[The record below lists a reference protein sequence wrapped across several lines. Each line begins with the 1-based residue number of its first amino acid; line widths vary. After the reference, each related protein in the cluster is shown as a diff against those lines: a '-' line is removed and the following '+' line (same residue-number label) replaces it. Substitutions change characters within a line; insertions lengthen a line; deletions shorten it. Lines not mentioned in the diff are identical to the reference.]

1 LTICHPPHKHDKA
14 AFKPSVRLF
23 SITAKVR
30 FRGFESNEKV
40 TPMITTD
47 GNNAVA
53 SVAYRTNE
61 VIAIYPI
68 TPSSTMAEQADA
80 WSGDGRQNIWGD
92 IPRVVEMQ
100 SEGGAIATVHGA
112 LQTGALSTSFT
123 SSQGLLLMIPT
134 LYKLAGELTPFVLH
148 VAARTVATH
157 ALSIFG
163 DHSDVMA
170 VRQTGCAMLC
180 AGSVQEAQDFA
191 LISQTATLNARVPFI
206 HFFDGF
212 RTSHEIN
219 KIVPLSDDTLRQML
233 PQAAIDAHRSRA
245 LSPDHPVVR
254 GTSANPD
261 TYFQSREATNPWY
274 DATGQHVIDA
284 MAAFAALT
292 GRHYRPFDYYGH
304 PQAERVVVVMGS
316 AAGTCEEVIDTLL
329 ARGEKVGVL
338 KVRLFRPFSAKY
350 LLDALPDSVR
360 SVAVLDRTK
369 EPGALAEPLYLDVM
383 TALAEAYSRGERATL
398 PRVIGGRYGLS
409 SKEFGPD
416 CALAVFRELA
426 QPQPRPRFTV
436 GIFDDVTGLSLPLS
450 DEILPQRASLEAL
463 FYGLGSDGSVSATKN
478 NIKIIG
484 NATPL
489 YAQGY
494 FVYDSKK
501 AGGLTVSHL
510 RVSEQPINSAYLVSR
525 ADFVGCHQLQF
536 IDKYQMVERLKPGGT
551 FLLNTPYGADEVW
564 SRLPQ
569 EVQALLHQRQA
580 RFYIINAAKLAREC
594 RLGAR
599 INTVMQMAF
608 FHLTQILP
616 SDVALQQLQ
625 DAIARSYSSKG
636 QEIVER
642 NWQALGATRAALTE
656 IPLQPVDVSSPMR
669 PPVVSDAAPDFV
681 KTVTA
686 AMLAGLGDALP
697 VSAFPPDG
705 TWPVGTTQWEKRN
718 IAEAIPIWQPDLC
731 TQCNHCVAACP
742 HSAIRAKVV
751 QPAEM
756 EHAPASLQSLD
767 VKARDMRGQ
776 KYVLQVAPEDCTGCN
791 LCVEVCPAKDRQN
804 PEIKAINMASRLDNL
819 TAEKDNYDFFLQ
831 LPEIDPAQ
839 LERID
844 IRTSQLITPLF
855 EYSGACSGCGETP
868 YIKLLTQLYGDRLL
882 IANATGC
889 SSIYGG
895 NLPTTPYTTNA
906 EGRGPAWANSLFED
920 NAEFGLGFRLTV
932 DQHRARVLRLLNALA
947 PQLPERLVNALQMG
961 DVAPEPR
968 RKQIAELR
976 TLLANLEGED
986 ARQLAAGADY
996 LVDKSIWL
1004 IGGDGWAYDIGFGG
1018 LDHVLSLTENVNV
1031 LVLDTQCYS
1040 NTGGQ
1045 QSKATPLGAVTK
1057 FGEHGKRKAR
1067 KDLGVSMMMYGH
1079 VYVAQIS
1086 LGAQLNQTVKAI
1098 QEAEAYP
1105 GPSLIIAYSPCEEHG
1120 YDLALSHDQMKQLTA
1135 TGFWPLYR
1143 FDPRRSAEGKAAL
1156 ALDSRPPNSSLS
1168 ETLLKEQRFRRLNAQ
1183 QPEVASALYQA
1194 AEKELQE
1201 KYDFLSLL
1209 AGKAEKSAAE

>member
-1 LTICHPPHKHDKA
+1 
-14 AFKPSVRLF
+14 
-23 SITAKVR
+23 
-30 FRGFESNEKV
+30 
-40 TPMITTD
+40 MITTD

-68 TPSSTMAEQADA
+68 TPSSTMAEQADSWA
-80 WSGDGRQNIWGD
+80 GDGRKNIWGD
-92 IPRVVEMQ
+92 VPRVVEMQ

-123 SSQGLLLMIPT
+123 SSQGLLLMIPS

-180 AGSVQEAQDFA
+180 ASNVQEAQDFA
-191 LISQTATLNARVPFI
+191 LIAQTATLNSRIPFI

-219 KIVPLSDDTLRQML
+219 KIVPLSDETLMEML

-274 DATGQHVIDA
+274 DQTYRHVSEA
-284 MAAFAALT
+284 MEKFAELT
-292 GRHYRPFDYYGH
+292 GRRYQPFEYYGH
-304 PQAERVVVVMGS
+304 PQAERVVILMGS
-316 AAGTCEEVIDTLL
+316 AIGTCEEVIDTLL
-329 ARGEKVGVL
+329 TRGEKVGVL
-338 KVRLFRPFSAKY
+338 KVRLFRPLSAQH
-350 LLDALPDSVR
+350 LLTALPESVQQI
-360 SVAVLDRTK
+360 AVLDRTK

-383 TALAEAYSRGERATL
+383 TALAEAFSRGERTTL
-398 PRVIGGRYGLS
+398 PQVIGGRYGLS

-416 CALAVFRELA
+416 CALAVFDELMRDR
-426 QPQPRPRFTV
+426 PRPRFTV

-450 DEILPQRASLEAL
+450 AEVLPPHASLEAL

-484 NATPL
+484 NSTPL

-510 RVSEQPINSAYLVSR
+510 RVSEKPINSAYLITQ
-525 ADFVGCHQLQF
+525 ADFVGCHQWQF

-551 FLLNTPYGADEVW
+551 FLLNTPYSAEEVW
-564 SRLPQ
+564 TRLPQ

-580 RFYIINAAKLAREC
+580 KFYIINAAKLAREC
-594 RLGAR
+594 QLGAR

-625 DAIARSYSSKG
+625 DAIARSYSNKG

-642 NWQALGATRAALTE
+642 NWQALGATLNALTA
-656 IPLQPVDVSSPMR
+656 IPLHPIDSHSPLR
-669 PPVVSDAAPDFV
+669 PPVVADVAPDFV

-718 IAEAIPIWQPDLC
+718 IAEEIPIWQPDLC

-751 QPAEM
+751 QPQAM
-756 EHAPASLQSLD
+756 EHAPTSLQSLD

-804 PEIKAINMASRLDNL
+804 PEIKAINMASRLEHL
-819 TAEKDNYDFFLQ
+819 VEEKAHYDFFLQ

-839 LERID
+839 MERID
-844 IRTSQLITPLF
+844 IRTSQLISPLF

-906 EGRGPAWANSLFED
+906 AGRGPAWANSLFED

-932 DQHRARVLRLLNALA
+932 DQHRNRVLRLLETLA
-947 PQLPERLVNALQMG
+947 PQLPASLVSALQAA
-961 DVAPEPR
+961 DIAPEPR
-968 RKQIAELR
+968 RQQIAELR
-976 TLLANLEGED
+976 SLLANMTGND
-986 ARQLAAGADY
+986 AEQLATDADY

-1120 YDLALSHDQMKQLTA
+1120 YDLALSHEQMKQLTA

-1143 FDPRRSAEGKAAL
+1143 FDPRRADEGKL
-1156 ALDSRPPNSSLS
+1156 PLVLDSRPPNSDLAA
-1168 ETLLKEQRFRRLNAQ
+1168 TLNKEQRFRRLNTQ
-1183 QPEVASALYQA
+1183 QPEVAAALYQA
-1194 AEKELQE
+1194 AEKELKE

-1209 AGKAEKSAAE
+1209 AGKVEKSSTE

>member
-1 LTICHPPHKHDKA
+1 
-14 AFKPSVRLF
+14 
-23 SITAKVR
+23 
-30 FRGFESNEKV
+30 
-40 TPMITTD
+40 MITID
-47 GNNAVA
+47 GNGAVA
-53 SVAYRTNE
+53 SVAFRASE

-68 TPSSTMAEQADA
+68 TPSSTMAEQADD
-80 WSGDGRQNIWGD
+80 WSGNGVKNVWGD
-92 IPRVVEMQ
+92 VPRVVEMQ
-100 SEGGAIATVHGA
+100 SEAGAIGTVHGA

-134 LYKLAGELTPFVLH
+134 LYKLAGQLTPFVLH

-191 LISQTATLNARVPFI
+191 LISHIATLKSRVPFI

-219 KIVPLSDDTLRQML
+219 KIVPLSNETMLSLL
-233 PQAAIDAHRSRA
+233 PQDAIDAHRARA
-245 LSPDHPVVR
+245 LNPEHPVIR

-274 DATGQHVIDA
+274 NAVYEHVQQTMNDFAAATGRQYH
-284 MAAFAALT
+284 
-292 GRHYRPFDYYGH
+292 PFDYYGH
-304 PQAERVVVVMGS
+304 PQAERVIVLMGS
-316 AAGTCEEVIDTLL
+316 AIGTCEEVVDDLL
-329 ARGEKVGVL
+329 TRGEKVGVL
-338 KVRLFRPFSAKY
+338 KVRLYRPFNASAM
-350 LLDALPDSVR
+350 LEALPQSVR
-360 SVAVLDRTK
+360 QVAVLDRTK

-383 TALAEAYSRGERATL
+383 TALAEAFSRGERETL

-416 CALAVFRELA
+416 CVLAVFEELRQA
-426 QPQPRPRFTV
+426 KPKPRFTV
-436 GIFDDVTGLSLPLS
+436 GIYDDVTNLSLPLP
-450 DEILPQRASLEAL
+450 ENTLPSHAKLEAL

-484 NATPL
+484 NATPW

-510 RVSEQPINSAYLVSR
+510 RVSEKPINSAYLVDK

-536 IDKYQMVERLKPGGT
+536 IDKYRMAEQLKPGGI
-551 FLLNTPYGADEVW
+551 FLLNTPYSAEDVW
-564 SRLPQ
+564 DRLPQ
-569 EVQALLHQRQA
+569 EVQAELNKKQA
-580 RFYIINAAKLAREC
+580 RLFIINAQKIAREC
-594 RLGAR
+594 QLGAR

-608 FHLTQILP
+608 FHLTGILP
-616 SDVALQQLQ
+616 GDSALQQLQ
-625 DAIARSYSSKG
+625 GAIAKSYSSKG
-636 QEIVER
+636 QELVER
-642 NWQALGATRAALTE
+642 NWQALALARE
-656 IPLQPVDVSSPMR
+656 SLFAVPLQPVNSQSACR
-669 PPVVSDAAPDFV
+669 PPVVADAAPDFV

-697 VSAFPPDG
+697 VSALPPDG
-705 TWPVGTTQWEKRN
+705 TWPLGTTRWEKRN
-718 IAEAIPIWQPDLC
+718 IAEEIPIWKPELC

-751 QPAEM
+751 SPEDLEA
-756 EHAPASLQSLD
+756 APDALQSLD
-767 VKARDMRGQ
+767 VKSRDMRGQ

-804 PEIKAINMASRLDNL
+804 PDIKAINMMSRLEHVEE
-819 TAEKDNYDFFLQ
+819 EKVNYDFFLQ
-831 LPEIDPAQ
+831 LPEIDRNQ

-844 IRTSQLITPLF
+844 IRTSQLISPLF

-895 NLPTTPYTTNA
+895 NLPSTPYTTDAN
-906 EGRGPAWANSLFED
+906 GRGPAWANSLFED

-932 DQHRARVLRLLNALA
+932 DQHRARVMRLLDQFADKI
-947 PQLPERLVNALQMG
+947 P
-961 DVAPEPR
+961 
-968 RKQIAELR
+968 AELHAELHSDATPEVR
-976 TLLANLEGED
+976 REQVARLRQHLANETSAD
-986 ARQLAAGADY
+986 ARQLLTDADA
-996 LVDKSIWL
+996 LVEKSIWL

-1018 LDHVLSLTENVNV
+1018 LDHVLSLTENVNI

-1045 QSKATPLGAVTK
+1045 ASKATPLGAVTK

-1098 QEAEAYP
+1098 QEAETYP

-1120 YDLALSHDQMKQLTA
+1120 YDLALSHDQMRQLTA

-1143 FDPRRSAEGKAAL
+1143 FDPRRADEGKLPL
-1156 ALDSRPPNSSLS
+1156 ALDSRPPSDALA
-1168 ETLLKEQRFRRLNAQ
+1168 ETLLNEQRFRRLNAQ
-1183 QPEVASALYQA
+1183 QPDVAEQLWKDA
-1194 AEKELQE
+1194 AADLQ
-1201 KYDFLSLL
+1201 KRYDFLAQM
-1209 AGKAEKSAAE
+1209 AGKAD

>member
-1 LTICHPPHKHDKA
+1 
-14 AFKPSVRLF
+14 
-23 SITAKVR
+23 
-30 FRGFESNEKV
+30 
-40 TPMITTD
+40 MITID
-47 GNNAVA
+47 GNGAVA
-53 SVAYRTNE
+53 SVAFRASE

-68 TPSSTMAEQADA
+68 TPSSTMAEQADD
-80 WSGDGRQNIWGD
+80 WSGNGVKNVWGD
-92 IPRVVEMQ
+92 VPRVVEMQ
-100 SEGGAIATVHGA
+100 SEAGAIGTVHGA

-134 LYKLAGELTPFVLH
+134 LYKLAGQLTPFVLH

-191 LISQTATLNARVPFI
+191 LISHIATLKSRVPFI

-219 KIVPLSDDTLRQML
+219 KIVPLSNETMLSLL
-233 PQAAIDAHRSRA
+233 PQDAIDAHRARA
-245 LSPDHPVVR
+245 LNPEHPVIR

-274 DATGQHVIDA
+274 NAVYEHVQQTMNDFAAATGRQYH
-284 MAAFAALT
+284 
-292 GRHYRPFDYYGH
+292 PFDYYGH
-304 PQAERVVVVMGS
+304 PQAERVIVLMGS
-316 AAGTCEEVIDTLL
+316 AIGTCEEVVDDLL
-329 ARGEKVGVL
+329 TRGEKVGVL
-338 KVRLFRPFSAKY
+338 KVRLYRPFNASAM
-350 LLDALPDSVR
+350 LEALPQSVR
-360 SVAVLDRTK
+360 QVAVLDRTK

-383 TALAEAYSRGERATL
+383 TALAEAFSRGERETL

-416 CALAVFRELA
+416 CVLAVFEELRQA
-426 QPQPRPRFTV
+426 KPKPRFTV
-436 GIFDDVTGLSLPLS
+436 GIYDDVTNLSLPLP
-450 DEILPQRASLEAL
+450 ENTLPSHAKLEAL

-484 NATPL
+484 NATPW

-510 RVSEQPINSAYLVSR
+510 RVSEKPINSAYLVDK

-536 IDKYQMVERLKPGGT
+536 IDKYRMAEQLKPGGI
-551 FLLNTPYGADEVW
+551 FLLNTPYSAEDVW
-564 SRLPQ
+564 DRLPQ
-569 EVQALLHQRQA
+569 EVQAELNKKQA
-580 RFYIINAAKLAREC
+580 RLFIINAQKIAREC
-594 RLGAR
+594 QLGAR

-608 FHLTQILP
+608 FHLTGILP
-616 SDVALQQLQ
+616 GDSALQQLQ
-625 DAIARSYSSKG
+625 GAIAKSYSSKG
-636 QEIVER
+636 QELVER
-642 NWQALGATRAALTE
+642 NWQALALARE
-656 IPLQPVDVSSPMR
+656 SLFAVPLQPVNSQSACR
-669 PPVVSDAAPDFV
+669 PPVVADAAPDFV
-681 KTVTA
+681 KTVPA

-697 VSAFPPDG
+697 VSALPPDG
-705 TWPVGTTQWEKRN
+705 TWPLGTTRWEKRN
-718 IAEAIPIWQPDLC
+718 IAEEIPIWKPELC

-751 QPAEM
+751 SPEDLEA
-756 EHAPASLQSLD
+756 APDALQSLD
-767 VKARDMRGQ
+767 VKSRDMRGQ

-804 PEIKAINMASRLDNL
+804 PDIKAINMMSRLEHVEE
-819 TAEKDNYDFFLQ
+819 EKVNYDFFLQ
-831 LPEIDPAQ
+831 LPEIDRNQ

-844 IRTSQLITPLF
+844 IRTSQLISPLF

-895 NLPTTPYTTNA
+895 NLPSTPYTTDAN
-906 EGRGPAWANSLFED
+906 GRGPAWANSLFED

-932 DQHRARVLRLLNALA
+932 DQHRARVMRLLDQFADKI
-947 PQLPERLVNALQMG
+947 P
-961 DVAPEPR
+961 
-968 RKQIAELR
+968 AELHAELHSDATPEVR
-976 TLLANLEGED
+976 REQVARLRQHLANETSAD
-986 ARQLAAGADY
+986 ARQLLTDADA
-996 LVDKSIWL
+996 LVEKSIWL

-1018 LDHVLSLTENVNV
+1018 LDHVLSLTENVNI

-1045 QSKATPLGAVTK
+1045 ASKATPLGAVTK

-1098 QEAEAYP
+1098 QEAETYP

-1120 YDLALSHDQMKQLTA
+1120 YDLALSHDQMRQLTA

-1143 FDPRRSAEGKAAL
+1143 FDPRRADEGKLPL
-1156 ALDSRPPNSSLS
+1156 ALDSRPPSDALA
-1168 ETLLKEQRFRRLNAQ
+1168 ETLLNEQRFRRLNAQ
-1183 QPEVASALYQA
+1183 QPDVAEQLWKDA
-1194 AEKELQE
+1194 AADLQ
-1201 KYDFLSLL
+1201 KRYDFLAQM
-1209 AGKAEKSAAE
+1209 AGKAD

>member
-1 LTICHPPHKHDKA
+1 
-14 AFKPSVRLF
+14 
-23 SITAKVR
+23 
-30 FRGFESNEKV
+30 
-40 TPMITTD
+40 MITTD

-53 SVAYRTNE
+53 SVAFRASE

-68 TPSSTMAEQADA
+68 TPSSTMAEQADS
-80 WSGDGRQNIWGD
+80 WSGDGRRNIWGD

-112 LQTGALSTSFT
+112 LQTGALATSFT
-123 SSQGLLLMIPT
+123 SSQGLLLMIPN
-134 LYKLAGELTPFVLH
+134 LYKLAGQLTPFVLH

-180 AGSVQEAQDFA
+180 ANSVQEAQDFA
-191 LISQTATLNARVPFI
+191 LIAHMATLNSRVPFI

-219 KIVPLSDDTLRQML
+219 KIVPLSDDTLKTLL
-233 PQAAIDAHRSRA
+233 PQSAIDAHRARA
-245 LSPDHPVVR
+245 LTPDHPVIR

-261 TYFQSREATNPWY
+261 TYFQSREATNPYY
-274 DATGQHVIDA
+274 DATYQHVADA
-284 MAAFAALT
+284 MQAFGDVT
-292 GRHYRPFDYYGH
+292 GRHYQPFEYYGH
-304 PQAERVVVVMGS
+304 PEAERVVILMGS
-316 AAGTCEEVIDTLL
+316 AIGTCEEAVDTLL
-329 ARGEKVGVL
+329 SRNEKVGVL
-338 KVRLFRPFSAKY
+338 KVRLFRPFSAQQ
-350 LLDALPDSVR
+350 LLKVLPDSTTR
-360 SVAVLDRTK
+360 IAVLDRTK

-383 TALAEAYSRGERATL
+383 TALAESFSRGERNTL

-416 CALAVFRELA
+416 CALAVFNELKLEN
-426 QPQPRPRFTV
+426 PRPRFTV

-450 DEILPQRASLEAL
+450 DELLPQRTRLEAL
-463 FYGLGSDGSVSATKN
+463 FYGLGSDGTVSATKN

-484 NATPL
+484 NSTPL
-489 YAQGY
+489 FAQGY

-510 RVSEQPINSAYLVSR
+510 RVSDNPINSAYLINQ
-525 ADFVGCHQLQF
+525 ADFIGCHQWQF
-536 IDKYQMVERLKPGGT
+536 IEKYQMVEHLKTGGI
-551 FLLNTPYGADEVW
+551 FLINTPYSADEIW
-564 SRLPQ
+564 HNLPRD
-569 EVQALLHQRQA
+569 VQALLHQRQA
-580 RFYIINAAKLAREC
+580 RVYIINAAKIAREC
-594 RLGAR
+594 KLGAR

-608 FHLTQILP
+608 FHLTGVLP
-616 SDVALQQLQ
+616 SDDALKLLQ
-625 DAIARSYSSKG
+625 DAITRSYSSKG
-636 QEIVER
+636 NEIVER
-642 NWQALGATRAALTE
+642 NWQALAASRAALTE
-656 IPLQPVDVSSPMR
+656 IPLQPIDDTSSLR
-669 PPVVSDAAPDFV
+669 PPVVSDDAPDFV
-681 KTVTA
+681 QTVTA

-705 TWPVGTTQWEKRN
+705 TWPTGTTRWEKRN
-718 IAEAIPIWQPDLC
+718 IAEEIPIWEAPLC

-751 QPAEM
+751 MPEAM
-756 EHAPASLQSLD
+756 ENAPDSLHSLD

-804 PEIKAINMASRLDNL
+804 PEIKAINMKSRLDHL
-819 TAEKDNYDFFLQ
+819 AEEKENFDFFLD
-831 LPEIDPAQ
+831 LPEIDRSKI
-839 LERID
+839 ERID
-844 IRTSQLITPLF
+844 IRTSQLISPLF

-906 EGRGPAWANSLFED
+906 DGRGPAWANSLFED
-920 NAEFGLGFRLTV
+920 NAEFGLGFRLTI
-932 DQHRARVLRLLNALA
+932 DQHRQRVNRLLDSLA
-947 PQLPERLVNALQMG
+947 EQLPQELLN
-961 DVAPEPR
+961 
-968 RKQIAELR
+968 ELR
-976 TLLANLEGED
+976 QPDLPIEERRIQVEKLRVELQNIDSDD
-986 ARQLAAGADY
+986 ARQLITDADY
-996 LVDKSIWL
+996 LVDKSVWL

-1018 LDHVLSLTENVNV
+1018 LDHVLSLTENINV

-1120 YDLALSHDQMKQLTA
+1120 YDLAYSHEQMKQLTA

-1143 FDPRRSAEGKAAL
+1143 FDPRRSDEGKLPL
-1156 ALDSRPPNSSLS
+1156 ALDSRPPSIDLAD
-1168 ETLLKEQRFRRLNAQ
+1168 TLLKEQRFRRLNTQ
-1183 QPEVASALYQA
+1183 EPEVAQQLYRDA
-1194 AEKELQE
+1194 TADLKKRFE
-1201 KYDFLSLL
+1201 FLSQL
-1209 AGKAEKSAAE
+1209 AGKPLSDDTE

>member
-1 LTICHPPHKHDKA
+1 
-14 AFKPSVRLF
+14 
-23 SITAKVR
+23 
-30 FRGFESNEKV
+30 
-40 TPMITTD
+40 MITID
-47 GNNAVA
+47 GNGAVA
-53 SVAYRTNE
+53 SVAFRASE

-68 TPSSTMAEQADA
+68 TPSSTMAEQADD
-80 WSGDGRQNIWGD
+80 WSGNGVKNVWGD
-92 IPRVVEMQ
+92 VPRVVEMQ
-100 SEGGAIATVHGA
+100 SEAGAIGTVHGA

-134 LYKLAGELTPFVLH
+134 LYKLAGQLTPFVLH

-191 LISQTATLNARVPFI
+191 LISHIATLKSRVPFI

-219 KIVPLSDDTLRQML
+219 KIVPLSNETMLSLL
-233 PQAAIDAHRSRA
+233 PQDAIDAHRARA
-245 LSPDHPVVR
+245 LNPEHPVIR

-274 DATGQHVIDA
+274 NAVYEHVQQTMNDFAAATGRRYH
-284 MAAFAALT
+284 
-292 GRHYRPFDYYGH
+292 PFDYYGH
-304 PQAERVVVVMGS
+304 PQAERVIVLMGS
-316 AAGTCEEVIDTLL
+316 AIGTCEEVVDDLL
-329 ARGEKVGVL
+329 TRGEKVGVL
-338 KVRLFRPFSAKY
+338 KVRLYRPFNASAM
-350 LLDALPDSVR
+350 LEALPQSVR
-360 SVAVLDRTK
+360 QVAVLDRTK

-383 TALAEAYSRGERATL
+383 TALAEAFSRGERETL

-416 CALAVFRELA
+416 CVLAVFEELRQA
-426 QPQPRPRFTV
+426 KPKPRFTV
-436 GIFDDVTGLSLPLS
+436 GIYDDVTNLSLPLP
-450 DEILPQRASLEAL
+450 ENTLPSHAKLEAL

-484 NATPL
+484 NATPW

-510 RVSEQPINSAYLVSR
+510 RVSEKPINSAYLVDK

-536 IDKYQMVERLKPGGT
+536 IDKYRMAEQLKPGGI
-551 FLLNTPYGADEVW
+551 FLLNTPYSAEDVW
-564 SRLPQ
+564 DRLPQ
-569 EVQALLHQRQA
+569 EVQAELNKKQA
-580 RFYIINAAKLAREC
+580 RLFIINAQKIAREC
-594 RLGAR
+594 QLGAR

-608 FHLTQILP
+608 FHLTGILP
-616 SDVALQQLQ
+616 GDSALQQLQ
-625 DAIARSYSSKG
+625 GAIAKSYSSKG
-636 QEIVER
+636 QELVER
-642 NWQALGATRAALTE
+642 NWQALALARE
-656 IPLQPVDVSSPMR
+656 SLFAVPLQPVNSQSACR
-669 PPVVSDAAPDFV
+669 PPVVADAAPDFV

-697 VSAFPPDG
+697 VSALPPDG
-705 TWPVGTTQWEKRN
+705 TWPLGTTRWEKRN
-718 IAEAIPIWQPDLC
+718 IAEEIPIWKPELC

-751 QPAEM
+751 SPEALEA
-756 EHAPASLQSLD
+756 APDALQSLD
-767 VKARDMRGQ
+767 VKSRDMRGQ

-804 PEIKAINMASRLDNL
+804 PDIKAINMMSRLEHVEE
-819 TAEKDNYDFFLQ
+819 EKVNYDFFLQ
-831 LPEIDPAQ
+831 LPEIDRNQ

-844 IRTSQLITPLF
+844 IRTSQLISPLF

-895 NLPTTPYTTNA
+895 NLPSTPYTTDAN
-906 EGRGPAWANSLFED
+906 GRGPAWANSLFED

-932 DQHRARVLRLLNALA
+932 DQHRARVMRLLDQFADKI
-947 PQLPERLVNALQMG
+947 P
-961 DVAPEPR
+961 
-968 RKQIAELR
+968 AELHAELHSDATPEVR
-976 TLLANLEGED
+976 REQVARLRQHLADETSAD
-986 ARQLAAGADY
+986 ARQLLTDADA
-996 LVDKSIWL
+996 LVEKSIWL

-1018 LDHVLSLTENVNV
+1018 LDHVLSLTENVNI

-1045 QSKATPLGAVTK
+1045 ASKATPLGAVTK

-1120 YDLALSHDQMKQLTA
+1120 YDLALSHDQMRQLTA

-1143 FDPRRSAEGKAAL
+1143 FDPRRADEGKLPL
-1156 ALDSRPPNSSLS
+1156 ALDSRPPSDALA
-1168 ETLLKEQRFRRLNAQ
+1168 ETLLNEQRFRRLNAQ
-1183 QPEVASALYQA
+1183 QPDVAEQLWKDA
-1194 AEKELQE
+1194 AADLQ
-1201 KYDFLSLL
+1201 KRYDFLAQM
-1209 AGKAEKSAAE
+1209 AGKAD

>member
-1 LTICHPPHKHDKA
+1 
-14 AFKPSVRLF
+14 
-23 SITAKVR
+23 
-30 FRGFESNEKV
+30 
-40 TPMITTD
+40 MITTD
-47 GNNAVA
+47 GNGAVA
-53 SVAYRTNE
+53 SVAFRASE

-80 WSGDGRQNIWGD
+80 WAGNGLKNVWGD
-92 IPRVVEMQ
+92 TPRVVEMQ
-100 SEGGAIATVHGA
+100 SEAGAIAAVHGA

-134 LYKLAGELTPFVLH
+134 LYKLAGQLTPFVLH

-170 VRQTGCAMLC
+170 VRQTGCALLA

-191 LISQTATLNARVPFI
+191 LISHMATLKSRVPFI

-219 KIVPLSDDTLRQML
+219 KITPIADDTLLNLL
-233 PQAAIDAHRSRA
+233 PQADIDAHRARA
-245 LSPDHPVVR
+245 LNPEHPAIR

-274 DATGQHVIDA
+274 DAVYSHVEQA
-284 MAAFAALT
+284 MDDFAAAT
-292 GRHYRPFDYYGH
+292 GRRYRPFEYYGH
-304 PQAERVVVVMGS
+304 PQAERVIVLMGS
-316 AAGTCEEVIDTLL
+316 AIGTCEEVVDELL
-329 ARGEKVGVL
+329 IRGEKVGVL
-338 KVRLFRPFSAKY
+338 KVRLYRPFSAAH
-350 LLDALPDSVR
+350 LLQALPASAK

-383 TALAEAYSRGERATL
+383 AALAEAVSRGERDAL
-398 PRVIGGRYGLS
+398 PKVIGGRYGLS
-409 SKEFGPD
+409 SKEFGPE
-416 CALAVFRELA
+416 CALAVFKELA
-426 QPQPRPRFTV
+426 AAQPKPRFTV
-436 GIFDDVTGLSLPLS
+436 GIYDDVTHLSLPLP
-450 DEILPQRASLEAL
+450 ENTLPSTARLEAL

-484 NATPL
+484 NATPW

-510 RVSEQPINSAYLVSR
+510 RVSEQPIRSAYLVSQ

-536 IDKYQMVERLKPGGT
+536 IDKYQMAERLKPGGT
-551 FLLNTPYGADEVW
+551 FLLNTPYSADEVW

-569 EVQALLHQRQA
+569 EVQATLNQKQA
-580 RFYIINAAKLAREC
+580 RFFVVNAAKIAREC
-594 RLGAR
+594 GLGAR

-608 FHLTQILP
+608 FELTQVLP
-616 SDVALQQLQ
+616 DGSALTALQS
-625 DAIARSYSSKG
+625 AIANSYSSKG
-636 QEIVER
+636 QELVER
-642 NWQALGATRAALTE
+642 NWQALALARE
-656 IPLQPVDVSSPMR
+656 SLAEVALRPVDVASHPR
-669 PPVVSDAAPDFV
+669 PPIVSDAAPDFV

-697 VSAFPPDG
+697 VSALPPDG
-705 TWPVGTTQWEKRN
+705 TWPVGTTRWEKRN
-718 IAEAIPIWQPDLC
+718 IAEAIPVWKEALC

-751 QPAEM
+751 APEAM
-756 EHAPASLQSLD
+756 ADAPASLHALD
-767 VKARDMRGQ
+767 VKSRDMRGQ

-804 PEIKAINMASRLDNL
+804 PDIKAINMLSRLEHVEE
-819 TAEKDNYDFFLQ
+819 EKVNYDYFLA
-831 LPEIDPAQ
+831 LPEMERSA

-844 IRTSQLITPLF
+844 IRTSQLLTPLF

-868 YIKLLTQLYGDRLL
+868 YIKLLTQLYGDRML

-895 NLPTTPYTTNA
+895 NLPSTPYTTDA
-906 EGRGPAWANSLFED
+906 SGRGPAWANSLFED
-920 NAEFGLGFRLTV
+920 NAEFGLGFRLSV
-932 DQHRARVLRLLNALA
+932 DQHRRRAMRLLERFADR
-947 PQLPERLVNALQMG
+947 LP
-961 DVAPEPR
+961 
-968 RKQIAELR
+968 AELNDALR
-976 TLLANLEGED
+976 AEATPELRREQVAALRQHLAGVKGAEELLTD
-986 ARQLAAGADY
+986 ADA
-996 LVDKSIWL
+996 LVEKSIWL

-1018 LDHVLSLTENVNV
+1018 LDHVMSLTENVNI

-1045 QSKATPLGAVTK
+1045 ASKATPLGAVTK

-1120 YDLALSHDQMKQLTA
+1120 YDLALSHDQMRQLTA
-1135 TGFWPLYR
+1135 TGFWPLFR
-1143 FDPRRSAEGKAAL
+1143 FDPRREEEGKVPMV
-1156 ALDSRPPNSSLS
+1156 LDSRPPSDALAD
-1168 ETLLKEQRFRRLNAQ
+1168 TLMKEQRFRRLNAQ
-1183 QPEVASALYQA
+1183 QPEVAEQLWKDA
-1194 AEKELQE
+1194 AQDLQ
-1201 KYDFLSLL
+1201 KRYDFLALL
-1209 AGKAEKSAAE
+1209 AGKAEKAAAD

>member
-1 LTICHPPHKHDKA
+1 
-14 AFKPSVRLF
+14 
-23 SITAKVR
+23 
-30 FRGFESNEKV
+30 
-40 TPMITTD
+40 MITTD

-68 TPSSTMAEQADA
+68 TPSSTMAEQADS

-92 IPRVVEMQ
+92 VPRVVEMQ

-180 AGSVQEAQDFA
+180 ASNVQEAQDFA
-191 LISQTATLNARVPFI
+191 LIAQTASLNSRLPFI

-219 KIVPLSDDTLRQML
+219 KIVPLSDDSLRQML

-274 DATGQHVIDA
+274 DDGERHVVDA
-284 MAAFAALT
+284 MDKFARIT
-292 GRHYRPFDYYGH
+292 GRAYRPFEYYGH
-304 PQAERVVVVMGS
+304 PQADRVAILMGS
-316 AAGTCEEVIDTLL
+316 AIGTCEEAVDVLL
-329 ARGEKVGVL
+329 SRGEKVGVL
-338 KVRLFRPFSAKY
+338 KVRLFRPFSARH
-350 LLDALPDSVR
+350 LLGVLPESVR
-360 SVAVLDRTK
+360 NVAVLDRTK

-383 TALAEAYSRGERATL
+383 TALAEAFSRGERASL

-436 GIFDDVTGLSLPLS
+436 GIFDDVSGLSLPLS
-450 DEILPQRASLEAL
+450 DETLPPRASLEAL

-484 NATPL
+484 NGTPL

-510 RVSEQPINSAYLVSR
+510 RVSEQPINSAYLVSH

-536 IDKYQMVERLKPGGT
+536 IDKYQMVERLKPGGI
-551 FLLNTPYGADEVW
+551 FLLNTPYGAEEAW

-569 EVQALLHQRQA
+569 EVQALLNQRQA
-580 RFYIINAAKLAREC
+580 RFYIINAARLAREC
-594 RLGAR
+594 QLGAR

-616 SDVALQQLQ
+616 SEVALQQLQ
-625 DAIARSYSSKG
+625 DAISRSYSSKG

-642 NWQALGATRAALTE
+642 NWQALGATRSALVE
-656 IPLQPVDVSSPMR
+656 IPRRPVDAASPMR

-718 IAEAIPIWQPDLC
+718 IAEQIPIWRPDLC

-751 QPAEM
+751 PPGAM
-756 EHAPASLQSLD
+756 EQAPASLQSLD

-819 TAEKDNYDFFLQ
+819 DAEKAHYDFFLQ

-839 LERID
+839 MERID

-932 DQHRARVLRLLNALA
+932 DQHRIRVLRLLNTLA
-947 PQLPERLVNALQMG
+947 PQLPEQLVNALQMT
-961 DVAPEPR
+961 DIAPEPR
-968 RKQIAELR
+968 RQQIAELR
-976 TLLANLEGED
+976 TRLALLDGDD
-986 ARQLAAGADY
+986 ARQLATDADY

-1079 VYVAQIS
+1079 IYVAQIS

-1098 QEAEAYP
+1098 QEAEAIR
-1105 GPSLIIAYSPCEEHG
+1105 G
-1120 YDLALSHDQMKQLTA
+1120 
-1135 TGFWPLYR
+1135 
-1143 FDPRRSAEGKAAL
+1143 RR
-1156 ALDSRPPNSSLS
+1156 
-1168 ETLLKEQRFRRLNAQ
+1168 
-1183 QPEVASALYQA
+1183 
-1194 AEKELQE
+1194 
-1201 KYDFLSLL
+1201 
-1209 AGKAEKSAAE
+1209 

>member
-1 LTICHPPHKHDKA
+1 
-14 AFKPSVRLF
+14 
-23 SITAKVR
+23 
-30 FRGFESNEKV
+30 
-40 TPMITTD
+40 MITID
-47 GNNAVA
+47 GNGAVA
-53 SVAYRTNE
+53 SVAFRTSE

-80 WSGDGRQNIWGD
+80 WAGNGLKNVWGD
-92 IPRVVEMQ
+92 TPRVVEMQ
-100 SEGGAIATVHGA
+100 SEAGAIATVHGA

-134 LYKLAGELTPFVLH
+134 LYKLAGQLTPFVLH

-180 AGSVQEAQDFA
+180 ASSVQEAQDFA
-191 LISQTATLNARVPFI
+191 LISHIATLKSRVPFI

-219 KIVPLSDDTLRQML
+219 KIVPLADDTIRSLM
-233 PQAAIDAHRSRA
+233 PQAEIDAHRARA
-245 LSPDHPVVR
+245 LNPEHPVIR

-274 DATGQHVIDA
+274 NAVYDHVETA
-284 MAAFAALT
+284 MNDFAQAT

-304 PQAERVVVVMGS
+304 PQAERVIVVMGS
-316 AAGTCEEVIDTLL
+316 AIGTCEEVVDELL
-329 ARGEKVGVL
+329 TQGEKVGVL
-338 KVRLFRPFSAKY
+338 KVRLYRPFSAKH
-350 LLDALPDSVR
+350 LLAALPQSAKR
-360 SVAVLDRTK
+360 IAVLDRTK
-369 EPGALAEPLYLDVM
+369 EPGAQAEPLYLDVM
-383 TALAEAYSRGERATL
+383 TALAEAFNAGERETL

-409 SKEFGPD
+409 SKEFGPE
-416 CALAVFRELA
+416 CALAVFTELKA
-426 QPQPRPRFTV
+426 QQPKARFTV
-436 GIFDDVTGLSLPLS
+436 GIYDDVTHLSLPLP
-450 DEILPQRASLEAL
+450 ENTLPSHARLEAL

-484 NATPL
+484 NATPF

-510 RVSEQPINSAYLVSR
+510 RVSERPINSAYLVNQ

-536 IDKYQMVERLKPGGT
+536 IDKYQMAERLKPGGI
-551 FLLNTPYGADEVW
+551 FLINTPYAPDEVW
-564 SRLPQ
+564 RRLPQ
-569 EVQALLHQRQA
+569 EVQAVLNHKHA
-580 RFYIINAAKLAREC
+580 KVYVVNAAKIAREC
-594 RLGAR
+594 GLGAR

-616 SDVALQQLQ
+616 GDAALQALQ
-625 DAIARSYSSKG
+625 AAIAKSYSSKG
-636 QEIVER
+636 QELVER
-642 NWQALGATRAALTE
+642 NWQALALARE
-656 IPLQPVDVSSPMR
+656 SLFEVSREAVNPQSPLR

-697 VSAFPPDG
+697 VSALPPDG
-705 TWPVGTTQWEKRN
+705 TWPLGTTRWEKRN
-718 IAEAIPIWQPDLC
+718 IAEAIPIWKPELC

-751 QPAEM
+751 SPEAM
-756 EHAPASLQSLD
+756 SDAPASLNSLD
-767 VKARDMRGQ
+767 VKSRDMRGQ

-791 LCVEVCPAKDRQN
+791 LCVEVCPAKDREN
-804 PEIKAINMASRLDNL
+804 PEVKAINMMSRLEHVEE
-819 TAEKDNYDFFLQ
+819 EKVNYDFFLS
-831 LPEIDPAQ
+831 LPEIDRTA

-882 IANATGC
+882 IPNATGC

-895 NLPTTPYTTNA
+895 NLPSTPYTTDAN
-906 EGRGPAWANSLFED
+906 GRGPAWANSLFED

-932 DQHRARVLRLLNALA
+932 DQHKARVMRLLDKFADRLTPELNA
-947 PQLPERLVNALQMG
+947 QLRAEATPPVRREQVAALRQ
-961 DVAPEPR
+961 
-968 RKQIAELR
+968 Q
-976 TLLANLEGED
+976 LANIDDVD
-986 ARQLAAGADY
+986 AQQLLTDADA
-996 LVDKSIWL
+996 LVEKSIWL

-1018 LDHVLSLTENVNV
+1018 LDHVLSLTENVNI

-1045 QSKATPLGAVTK
+1045 ASKATPLGAVTK

-1120 YDLALSHDQMKQLTA
+1120 YDLALSHDQMRQLTA

-1143 FDPRRSAEGKAAL
+1143 FDPRRAEEGKLPL
-1156 ALDSRPPNSSLS
+1156 ALDSRPPSDALA
-1168 ETLLKEQRFRRLNAQ
+1168 ETLLAEQRFRRLNAQ
-1183 QPEVASALYQA
+1183 QPDVAEQLWKDA
-1194 AEKELQE
+1194 AADLQ
-1201 KYDFLSLL
+1201 KRYDFLAQM
-1209 AGKAEKSAAE
+1209 AGKTEKTSTE

>member
-1 LTICHPPHKHDKA
+1 
-14 AFKPSVRLF
+14 
-23 SITAKVR
+23 
-30 FRGFESNEKV
+30 
-40 TPMITTD
+40 MITID
-47 GNNAVA
+47 GNGAVA
-53 SVAYRTNE
+53 SVAFRTSE

-80 WSGDGRQNIWGD
+80 WAGNGLKNVWGD
-92 IPRVVEMQ
+92 TPRVVEMQ
-100 SEGGAIATVHGA
+100 SEAGAIATVHGA

-180 AGSVQEAQDFA
+180 AANVQEAQDFA
-191 LISQTATLNARVPFI
+191 LISHIATLKSRVPFI

-219 KIVPLSDDTLRQML
+219 KIVPLADDTILELM
-233 PQAAIDAHRSRA
+233 PQAEIDAHRARA
-245 LSPDHPVVR
+245 LNPEHPVIR

-274 DATGQHVIDA
+274 NAVYDHVEQAMNDFAAATGRQ
-284 MAAFAALT
+284 
-292 GRHYRPFDYYGH
+292 YQPFEYYGH
-304 PQAERVVVVMGS
+304 PQAERVIILMGS
-316 AAGTCEEVIDTLL
+316 AIGTCEEVVDELL
-329 ARGEKVGVL
+329 TRGEKVGVL
-338 KVRLFRPFSAKY
+338 KVRLYRPFSAKH
-350 LLDALPDSVR
+350 LLQALPGSVR

-369 EPGALAEPLYLDVM
+369 EPGAQAEPLYLDVM
-383 TALAEAYSRGERATL
+383 TALAEAFNNGERETL

-416 CALAVFRELA
+416 CVLAVFAELNA
-426 QPQPRPRFTV
+426 AKPKARFTV
-436 GIFDDVTGLSLPLS
+436 GIYDDVTNLSLPLP
-450 DEILPQRASLEAL
+450 ENTLPNSAKLEAL

-484 NATPL
+484 NSTPW

-510 RVSEQPINSAYLVSR
+510 RVSEQPIRSAYLISQ

-536 IDKYQMVERLKPGGT
+536 IDKYQMAERLKPGGI
-551 FLLNTPYGADEVW
+551 FLLNTPYSADEVW

-569 EVQALLHQRQA
+569 EVQAVLNQKKA
-580 RFYIINAAKLAREC
+580 RFYVIN
-594 RLGAR
+594 
-599 INTVMQMAF
+599 
-608 FHLTQILP
+608 
-616 SDVALQQLQ
+616 
-625 DAIARSYSSKG
+625 
-636 QEIVER
+636 
-642 NWQALGATRAALTE
+642 
-656 IPLQPVDVSSPMR
+656 
-669 PPVVSDAAPDFV
+669 
-681 KTVTA
+681 A

-697 VSAFPPDG
+697 VSALPPDG
-705 TWPVGTTQWEKRN
+705 TWPMGTTRWEKRN
-718 IAEAIPIWQPDLC
+718 IAEEIPIWKEELC

-751 QPAEM
+751 PPEAM
-756 EHAPASLQSLD
+756 ENAPASLHSLD
-767 VKARDMRGQ
+767 VKSRDMRGQ

-804 PEIKAINMASRLDNL
+804 PEIKAINMMSRLEHVEE
-819 TAEKDNYDFFLQ
+819 EKINYDFFLN
-831 LPEIDPAQ
+831 LPEIDRSK

-868 YIKLLTQLYGDRLL
+868 YIKLLTQLYGDRML

-895 NLPTTPYTTNA
+895 NLPSTPYTTDAN
-906 EGRGPAWANSLFED
+906 GRGPAWANSLFED

-932 DQHRARVLRLLNALA
+932 DQHRVRILRLLDQFADKIPAELLTALKSDA
-947 PQLPERLVNALQMG
+947 TPEVRREQVAALRQQLN
-961 DVAPEPR
+961 DVAE
-968 RKQIAELR
+968 AHELLR
-976 TLLANLEGED
+976 D
-986 ARQLAAGADY
+986 ADA
-996 LVDKSIWL
+996 LVEKSIWL

-1018 LDHVLSLTENVNV
+1018 LDHVLSLTENVNI

-1045 QSKATPLGAVTK
+1045 ASKATPLGAVTK

-1120 YDLALSHDQMKQLTA
+1120 YDLALSHDQMRQLTA

-1143 FDPRRSAEGKAAL
+1143 FDPRRADEGKLPL
-1156 ALDSRPPNSSLS
+1156 ALDSRPPSEALE
-1168 ETLLKEQRFRRLNAQ
+1168 ETLLHEQRFRRLNSQ
-1183 QPEVASALYQA
+1183 QPEVAEQLWKDA
-1194 AEKELQE
+1194 AADLQ
-1201 KYDFLSLL
+1201 KRYDFLAQM
-1209 AGKAEKSAAE
+1209 AGKAEKSNTD

>member
-1 LTICHPPHKHDKA
+1 
-14 AFKPSVRLF
+14 
-23 SITAKVR
+23 
-30 FRGFESNEKV
+30 
-40 TPMITTD
+40 MITTD

-53 SVAYRTNE
+53 SVAFRASE

-68 TPSSTMAEQADA
+68 TPSSTMAEQADS
-80 WSGDGRQNIWGD
+80 WSGDGRRNIWGD

-112 LQTGALSTSFT
+112 LQTGALATSFT
-123 SSQGLLLMIPT
+123 SSQGLLLMIPN
-134 LYKLAGELTPFVLH
+134 LYKLAGQLTPFVLH

-180 AGSVQEAQDFA
+180 ANSVQEAQDFA
-191 LISQTATLNARVPFI
+191 LIAHMATLNSRVPFI

-219 KIVPLSDDTLRQML
+219 KIVPLSDDTLKTLL
-233 PQAAIDAHRSRA
+233 PQSAIDAHRARA
-245 LSPDHPVVR
+245 LTPDHPVIR

-261 TYFQSREATNPWY
+261 TYFQSREATNPYY
-274 DATGQHVIDA
+274 DATYQHVADA
-284 MAAFAALT
+284 MQAFGDVT
-292 GRHYRPFDYYGH
+292 GRHYQPFEYYGH
-304 PQAERVVVVMGS
+304 PEAERVVILMGS
-316 AAGTCEEVIDTLL
+316 AIGTCEEVVDTLL
-329 ARGEKVGVL
+329 SRNEKVGVL
-338 KVRLFRPFSAKY
+338 KVRLFRPFSAQQ
-350 LLDALPDSVR
+350 LLKVLPDSATR
-360 SVAVLDRTK
+360 IAVLDRTK

-383 TALAEAYSRGERATL
+383 TALAESFSRGERNTL

-416 CALAVFRELA
+416 CALAVFNELKLEN
-426 QPQPRPRFTV
+426 PRPRFTV

-450 DEILPQRASLEAL
+450 DELLPKRTRLEAL
-463 FYGLGSDGSVSATKN
+463 FYGLGSDGTVSATKN

-484 NATPL
+484 NSTPL
-489 YAQGY
+489 FAQGY

-510 RVSEQPINSAYLVSR
+510 RVSDNPINSAYLINQ
-525 ADFVGCHQLQF
+525 ADFIGCHQWQF
-536 IDKYQMVERLKPGGT
+536 IEKYQMVEHLKTGGI
-551 FLLNTPYGADEVW
+551 FLINTPYSADEIW
-564 SRLPQ
+564 HNLPRD
-569 EVQALLHQRQA
+569 VQALLHQRQA
-580 RFYIINAAKLAREC
+580 RVYIINAAKIAREC
-594 RLGAR
+594 KLGAR

-608 FHLTQILP
+608 FHLTGVLP
-616 SDVALQQLQ
+616 SDDALKLLQ
-625 DAIARSYSSKG
+625 DAITRSYSSKG
-636 QEIVER
+636 NEIVER
-642 NWQALGATRAALTE
+642 NWQALAASRAALTE
-656 IPLQPVDVSSPMR
+656 IPLQPIDDTSSLR
-669 PPVVSDAAPDFV
+669 PPVVSDDAPDFV

-705 TWPVGTTQWEKRN
+705 TWPTGTTRWEKRN
-718 IAEAIPIWQPDLC
+718 IAEEIPIWEAPLC

-751 QPAEM
+751 MPEAM
-756 EHAPASLQSLD
+756 ENAPDSLHSLD

-804 PEIKAINMASRLDNL
+804 PEIKAINMKSRLDHL
-819 TAEKDNYDFFLQ
+819 AEEKENFDFFLD
-831 LPEIDPAQ
+831 LPEIDRSKI
-839 LERID
+839 ERID
-844 IRTSQLITPLF
+844 IRTSQLISPLF

-906 EGRGPAWANSLFED
+906 DGRGPAWANSLFED
-920 NAEFGLGFRLTV
+920 NAEFGLGFRLTI
-932 DQHRARVLRLLNALA
+932 DQHRQRVNRLLDSLA
-947 PQLPERLVNALQMG
+947 EQLPQELLN
-961 DVAPEPR
+961 
-968 RKQIAELR
+968 ELR
-976 TLLANLEGED
+976 QPDLPIEERRIQVEKLRVELQNIDSDD
-986 ARQLAAGADY
+986 ARQLITDADY
-996 LVDKSIWL
+996 LVDKSVWL

-1018 LDHVLSLTENVNV
+1018 LDHVLSLTENINV

-1120 YDLALSHDQMKQLTA
+1120 YDLAYSHEQMKQLTA

-1143 FDPRRSAEGKAAL
+1143 FDPRRSDEGKLPL
-1156 ALDSRPPNSSLS
+1156 ALDSRPPSIDLAD
-1168 ETLLKEQRFRRLNAQ
+1168 TLLKEQRFRRLNTQ
-1183 QPEVASALYQA
+1183 EPEVAQQLYRDA
-1194 AEKELQE
+1194 TADLKKRFE
-1201 KYDFLSLL
+1201 FLSQL
-1209 AGKAEKSAAE
+1209 AGKPLSDDTE

>member
-1 LTICHPPHKHDKA
+1 MLTI
-14 AFKPSVRLF
+14 
-23 SITAKVR
+23 
-30 FRGFESNEKV
+30 
-40 TPMITTD
+40 D
-47 GNNAVA
+47 GNGAAA
-53 SVAYRTNE
+53 SVAFRTSE

-80 WSGDGRQNIWGD
+80 WSGDGRKNIWGD
-92 IPRVVEMQ
+92 VPRVVEMQ
-100 SEGGAIATVHGA
+100 SEAGAIAAVHGA

-134 LYKLAGELTPFVLH
+134 LYKLAGQLTPFVLH

-170 VRQTGCAMLC
+170 IRQTGCAMLC
-180 AGSVQEAQDFA
+180 ASSVQEAQDFA
-191 LISQTATLNARVPFI
+191 LISHISTLKSRVPFI

-219 KIVPLSDDTLRQML
+219 KIVPLADDTLLSLM
-233 PQAAIDAHRSRA
+233 PQQEIDEHRSRA
-245 LSPDHPVVR
+245 LNPDHPVIR

-274 DATGQHVIDA
+274 NATYAHVEQAMNDFAAATGRQ
-284 MAAFAALT
+284 
-292 GRHYRPFDYYGH
+292 YQPFEYYGH
-304 PQAERVVVVMGS
+304 PQAERVIIVMGS
-316 AAGTCEEVIDTLL
+316 AIGTCEEVIDELL
-329 ARGEKVGVL
+329 TRGEKVGLL
-338 KVRLFRPFSAKY
+338 KVRLFRPFSAEH
-350 LLDALPDSVR
+350 LLAVLPDSV
-360 SVAVLDRTK
+360 SQIAVLDRTK
-369 EPGALAEPLYLDVM
+369 EPGAHAEPLYLDVM
-383 TALAEAYSRGERATL
+383 TSLAESFSRGDRATL

-409 SKEFGPD
+409 SKEFGPE
-416 CALAVFRELA
+416 CVLAVFNELREA
-426 QPQPRPRFTV
+426 KPRPRFTV
-436 GIFDDVTGLSLPLS
+436 GIYDDVTHLSLPLPANT
-450 DEILPQRASLEAL
+450 LPNHAKLEAL

-484 NATPL
+484 NATRW
-489 YAQGY
+489 YTQGY

-510 RVSEQPINSAYLVSR
+510 RVSERPINSTYLIEQ

-536 IDKYQMVERLKPGGT
+536 VDKYLMVERLKPGGI
-551 FLLNTPYGADEVW
+551 FLLNTPYGAEEVW
-564 SRLPQ
+564 HRLPQ
-569 EVQALLHQRQA
+569 DVQAVLNQKQA
-580 RFYIINAAKLAREC
+580 RFYVINAAKIARDC
-594 RLGAR
+594 QLGAR

-608 FHLTQILP
+608 FHLTAILP
-616 SDVALQQLQ
+616 GDSALSELQ
-625 DAIARSYSSKG
+625 NAIASSYSSKG
-636 QEIVER
+636 EDVVSR
-642 NWQALGATRAALTE
+642 NWQALALAQQSLFAVA
-656 IPLQPVDVSSPMR
+656 LQPVDPDSAMR
-669 PPVVSDAAPDFV
+669 PPVVSDSAPDFV

-686 AMLAGLGDALP
+686 AMLSGLGDALP
-697 VSAFPPDG
+697 VSALPPDG
-705 TWPVGTTQWEKRN
+705 TWPVGTTRWEKRN
-718 IAEAIPIWQPDLC
+718 IAEAIPIWKADLC

-742 HSAIRAKVV
+742 HAAIRAKVV
-751 QPAEM
+751 QPDAM
-756 EHAPASLQSLD
+756 ENAPQSLQALD

-804 PEIKAINMASRLDNL
+804 PEIKAINMLDRLEHLDE
-819 TAEKDNYDFFLQ
+819 EKQHYDFFLN
-831 LPEIDPAQ
+831 LPEIDRSQ
-839 LERID
+839 IERID

-868 YIKLLTQLYGDRLL
+868 YIKILTQLYGDRML

-895 NLPTTPYTTNA
+895 NLPSTPYTTDAN
-906 EGRGPAWANSLFED
+906 GRGPAWANSLFED

-932 DQHRARVLRLLNALA
+932 DQHRARVMRLLEKFADHLTPELYQELHAEATPEQRRLQVVALRQ
-947 PQLPERLVNALQMG
+947 QLATVDEA
-961 DVAPEPR
+961 
-968 RKQIAELR
+968 
-976 TLLANLEGED
+976 D
-986 ARQLAAGADY
+986 ARQLVTDADA

-1018 LDHVLSLTENVNV
+1018 LDHVLSLTENVNI

-1045 QSKATPLGAVTK
+1045 ASKATPLGAVTK

-1086 LGAQLNQTVKAI
+1086 LGAQLNQTMKAI

-1120 YDLALSHDQMKQLTA
+1120 YDLALSHDQMRQLTA

-1143 FDPRRSAEGKAAL
+1143 FDPRRADEGKLPL
-1156 ALDSRPPNSSLS
+1156 ALDSRPPSDALS
-1168 ETLLKEQRFRRLNAQ
+1168 ETLMNEQRFRRLNSQ
-1183 QPEVASALYQA
+1183 QPEVAQQLWKEA
-1194 AEKELQE
+1194 ATDLQ
-1201 KYDFLSLL
+1201 KRYDFLANM
-1209 AGKAEKSAAE
+1209 AGKAEKTTE

>member
-1 LTICHPPHKHDKA
+1 
-14 AFKPSVRLF
+14 
-23 SITAKVR
+23 
-30 FRGFESNEKV
+30 
-40 TPMITTD
+40 MITID
-47 GNNAVA
+47 GNGAVA
-53 SVAYRTNE
+53 SVAFRASE

-68 TPSSTMAEQADA
+68 TPSSTMAEQADD
-80 WSGDGRQNIWGD
+80 WSGNGVKNVWGD
-92 IPRVVEMQ
+92 VPRVVEMQ
-100 SEGGAIATVHGA
+100 SEAGAIGTVHGA

-134 LYKLAGELTPFVLH
+134 LYKLAGQLTPFVLH

-191 LISQTATLNARVPFI
+191 LISHIATLKSRVPFI

-219 KIVPLSDDTLRQML
+219 KIVPLSNETMLSLL
-233 PQAAIDAHRSRA
+233 PQDAIDAHRARA
-245 LSPDHPVVR
+245 LNPEHPVIR

-274 DATGQHVIDA
+274 NAVYEHVQQTMNDFAAATGRQYH
-284 MAAFAALT
+284 
-292 GRHYRPFDYYGH
+292 PFDYYGH
-304 PQAERVVVVMGS
+304 PQAERVIVLMGS
-316 AAGTCEEVIDTLL
+316 AIGTCEEVVDDLL
-329 ARGEKVGVL
+329 TRGEKVGVL
-338 KVRLFRPFSAKY
+338 KVRLYRPFNASAM
-350 LLDALPDSVR
+350 LEALPQSVR
-360 SVAVLDRTK
+360 QVAVLDRTK
-369 EPGALAEPLYLDVM
+369 EPGALAEPLYLDVI
-383 TALAEAYSRGERATL
+383 TALAEAFSRGERETL

-416 CALAVFRELA
+416 CVLAVFEELRQA
-426 QPQPRPRFTV
+426 KPKPRFTV
-436 GIFDDVTGLSLPLS
+436 GIYDDVTNLSLPLP
-450 DEILPQRASLEAL
+450 ENTLPSHAKLEAL

-484 NATPL
+484 NATPW

-510 RVSEQPINSAYLVSR
+510 RVSEKPINSAYLVDK

-536 IDKYQMVERLKPGGT
+536 IDKYRMAEQLKPGGI
-551 FLLNTPYGADEVW
+551 FLLNTPYSAEDVW
-564 SRLPQ
+564 DRLPQ
-569 EVQALLHQRQA
+569 EVQAELNKKQA
-580 RFYIINAAKLAREC
+580 RLFIINAQKIAREC
-594 RLGAR
+594 QLGAR

-608 FHLTQILP
+608 FHLTGILP
-616 SDVALQQLQ
+616 GDSALQQLQ
-625 DAIARSYSSKG
+625 GAIAKSYSSKG
-636 QEIVER
+636 QELVER
-642 NWQALGATRAALTE
+642 NWQALALARE
-656 IPLQPVDVSSPMR
+656 SLFAVPLQPVNSQSACR
-669 PPVVSDAAPDFV
+669 PPVVADAAPDFV

-697 VSAFPPDG
+697 VSALPPDG
-705 TWPVGTTQWEKRN
+705 TWPLGTTRWEKRN
-718 IAEAIPIWQPDLC
+718 IAEEIPIWKPELC

-751 QPAEM
+751 SPEALEA
-756 EHAPASLQSLD
+756 APDALQSLD
-767 VKARDMRGQ
+767 VKSRDMRGQ

-804 PEIKAINMASRLDNL
+804 PDIKAINMMSRLEHVEE
-819 TAEKDNYDFFLQ
+819 EKVNYDFFLQ
-831 LPEIDPAQ
+831 LPEIDRNQ

-844 IRTSQLITPLF
+844 IRTSQLISPLF

-895 NLPTTPYTTNA
+895 NLPSTPYTTDAN
-906 EGRGPAWANSLFED
+906 GRGPAWANSLFED

-932 DQHRARVLRLLNALA
+932 DQHRARVMRLLDQFADKI
-947 PQLPERLVNALQMG
+947 P
-961 DVAPEPR
+961 
-968 RKQIAELR
+968 AELHAELHSDATPEVR
-976 TLLANLEGED
+976 REQVARLRQHLADETSAD
-986 ARQLAAGADY
+986 ARQLLTDADA
-996 LVDKSIWL
+996 LVEKSIWL

-1018 LDHVLSLTENVNV
+1018 LDHVLSLTENVNI

-1045 QSKATPLGAVTK
+1045 ASKATPLGAVTK

-1120 YDLALSHDQMKQLTA
+1120 YDLALSHDQMRQLTA

-1143 FDPRRSAEGKAAL
+1143 FDPRRADEGKLPL
-1156 ALDSRPPNSSLS
+1156 ALDSRPPSDALA
-1168 ETLLKEQRFRRLNAQ
+1168 ETLLNEQRFRRLNAQ
-1183 QPEVASALYQA
+1183 QPDVAEQLWKDA
-1194 AEKELQE
+1194 AADLQ
-1201 KYDFLSLL
+1201 KRYDFLAQM
-1209 AGKAEKSAAE
+1209 AGKAD

>member
-1 LTICHPPHKHDKA
+1 
-14 AFKPSVRLF
+14 
-23 SITAKVR
+23 
-30 FRGFESNEKV
+30 
-40 TPMITTD
+40 MITID
-47 GNNAVA
+47 GNGAVA
-53 SVAYRTNE
+53 SVAFRASE

-68 TPSSTMAEQADA
+68 TPSSTMAEQADD
-80 WSGDGRQNIWGD
+80 WSGNGVKNVWGD
-92 IPRVVEMQ
+92 VPRVVEMQ
-100 SEGGAIATVHGA
+100 SEAGAIGTVHGA

-134 LYKLAGELTPFVLH
+134 LYKLAGQLTPFVLH

-191 LISQTATLNARVPFI
+191 LISHIATLKSRVPFI

-219 KIVPLSDDTLRQML
+219 KIVPLSNETMLSLL
-233 PQAAIDAHRSRA
+233 PQDAIDAHRARA
-245 LSPDHPVVR
+245 LNPEHPVIR

-274 DATGQHVIDA
+274 NAVYEHVQQTMNDFAAATGRQYH
-284 MAAFAALT
+284 
-292 GRHYRPFDYYGH
+292 PFDYYGH
-304 PQAERVVVVMGS
+304 PQAERVIVLMGS
-316 AAGTCEEVIDTLL
+316 AIGTCEEVVDDLL
-329 ARGEKVGVL
+329 TRGEKVGVL
-338 KVRLFRPFSAKY
+338 KVRLYRPFNASAM
-350 LLDALPDSVR
+350 LEALPQSVR
-360 SVAVLDRTK
+360 QVAVLDRTK

-383 TALAEAYSRGERATL
+383 TALAEAFSRGERETL

-416 CALAVFRELA
+416 CVLAVFEELRQA
-426 QPQPRPRFTV
+426 KPKPRFTV
-436 GIFDDVTGLSLPLS
+436 GIYDDVTNLSLPLP
-450 DEILPQRASLEAL
+450 ENTLPSHAKLEAL

-484 NATPL
+484 NATPW

-510 RVSEQPINSAYLVSR
+510 RVSEKPINSAYLVDK

-536 IDKYQMVERLKPGGT
+536 IDKYRMAEQLKPGGI
-551 FLLNTPYGADEVW
+551 FLLNTPYSAEDVW
-564 SRLPQ
+564 DRLPQ
-569 EVQALLHQRQA
+569 EVQAELNKKQA
-580 RFYIINAAKLAREC
+580 RLFIINAQKIAREC
-594 RLGAR
+594 QLGAR

-608 FHLTQILP
+608 FHLTGILP
-616 SDVALQQLQ
+616 GDSALQQLQ
-625 DAIARSYSSKG
+625 GAIAKSYSSKG
-636 QEIVER
+636 QELVEG
-642 NWQALGATRAALTE
+642 NWQALALARE
-656 IPLQPVDVSSPMR
+656 SLFAVPLQPVNSQSACR
-669 PPVVSDAAPDFV
+669 PPVVADAAPDFV

-697 VSAFPPDG
+697 VSALPPDG
-705 TWPVGTTQWEKRN
+705 TWPLGTTRWEKRN
-718 IAEAIPIWQPDLC
+718 IAEEIPIWKPELC

-751 QPAEM
+751 SPEALEA
-756 EHAPASLQSLD
+756 APDALQSLD
-767 VKARDMRGQ
+767 VKSRDMRGQ

-791 LCVEVCPAKDRQN
+791 LCVEVCPAKDRQD
-804 PEIKAINMASRLDNL
+804 PDIKAINMMSRLEHVEE
-819 TAEKDNYDFFLQ
+819 EKVNYDFFLQ
-831 LPEIDPAQ
+831 LPEIDRNQ

-844 IRTSQLITPLF
+844 IRTSQLISPLF

-895 NLPTTPYTTNA
+895 NLPSTPYTTDAN
-906 EGRGPAWANSLFED
+906 GRGPAWANSLFED

-932 DQHRARVLRLLNALA
+932 DQHRARVMRLLDQFADKI
-947 PQLPERLVNALQMG
+947 P
-961 DVAPEPR
+961 
-968 RKQIAELR
+968 AELHAELHSDATPEVR
-976 TLLANLEGED
+976 REQVARLRQHLANETSAD
-986 ARQLAAGADY
+986 ARQLLTDADA
-996 LVDKSIWL
+996 LVEKSIWL

-1018 LDHVLSLTENVNV
+1018 LDHVLSLTENVNI

-1045 QSKATPLGAVTK
+1045 ASKATPLGAVTK

-1120 YDLALSHDQMKQLTA
+1120 YDLALSHDQMRQLTA

-1143 FDPRRSAEGKAAL
+1143 FDPRRADEGKLPL
-1156 ALDSRPPNSSLS
+1156 ALDSRPPSDALA
-1168 ETLLKEQRFRRLNAQ
+1168 ETLLNEQRFRRLNAQ
-1183 QPEVASALYQA
+1183 QPDVAEQLWKDA
-1194 AEKELQE
+1194 AADLQ
-1201 KYDFLSLL
+1201 KRYDFLAQM
-1209 AGKAEKSAAE
+1209 AGKAD